1 MHSALSNGLVY
12 QDADQP
18 SRRGSGGCMAL
29 LTLLLDATQT
39 TKDQLDSIRKKE
51 QTFIQHC

>member
-1 MHSALSNGLVY
+1 MRSALSNGLVY

-39 TKDQLDSIRKKE
+39 TKDQLDSIRKRE
-51 QTFIQHC
+51 QTFIQHG